1 MAALESLA
9 GRVVRIQVPPG
20 TDIVRQ
26 GEPGDRFYVVDAGTA
41 DVLVD
46 GFGVGS
52 VMPGGYFGE
61 RALLRSVPRMATVRS
76 RETMELLALPGEDFV
91 TALTGLAG
99 AASTPTDAPSY
110 TSASELSRHERLAV
124 LSRVSLFSH
133 LDSSALRQLVAHSEV
148 ERWPPGATII
158 RRGEQGDRFFVMLAG
173 QAAVSVGSGA
183 PSVLH
188 PGDQFGEIALL
199 HGVPRRADVTA
210 TGPVITLSLP
220 RDAFVSAVRA
230 RVIAG

>member
-1 MAALESLA
+1 
-9 GRVVRIQVPPG
+9 
-20 TDIVRQ
+20 
-26 GEPGDRFYVVDAGTA
+26 
-41 DVLVD
+41 
-46 GFGVGS
+46 
-52 VMPGGYFGE
+52 
-61 RALLRSVPRMATVRS
+61 MATVRS

-148 ERWPPGATII
+148 ERWPSGATII

-210 TGPVITLSLP
+210 TSPVITLSLP